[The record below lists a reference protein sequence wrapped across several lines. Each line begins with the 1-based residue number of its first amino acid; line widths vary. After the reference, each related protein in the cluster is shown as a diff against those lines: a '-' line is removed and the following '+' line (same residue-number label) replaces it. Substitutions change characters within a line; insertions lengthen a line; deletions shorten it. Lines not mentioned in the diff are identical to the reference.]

1 MPIPTDNINEYR
13 FGYSPEE
20 LKRLGNQHRVWTED
34 NRRFLARDKERKEP
48 VFFFYFVNEE
58 RSRKDLLAEN
68 VRPNMVLLSLSLG
81 DSES

>member
-1 MPIPTDNINEYR
+1 MPILTDNTNEYR

-48 VFFFYFVNEE
+48 VFFF
-58 RSRKDLLAEN
+58 
-68 VRPNMVLLSLSLG
+68 
-81 DSES
+81 